1 VARSVSSGPRKAT
14 SAKDS
19 SSGKKPREKTSAKKE
34 SAKKTP
40 GSPAK
45 KTASSKAVAA
55 SSGKRASAGRK
66 FKLHKSAGQKALPR
80 TAASRSAR
88 TTAASR
94 AAAAR
99 AAAPASAGH
108 KTSSERAVTFVDP
121 RDLAASGSVQESLA
135 HEERTGT
142 GVFAEDSKVLD
153 VQDRLAEKA
162 HANRSRL
169 MRKVMAAVGIIAA
182 VVVVVWILFF
192 SPLCRVNAKNVTVTG
207 TNQWV
212 SEQKVKDLAS
222 YQINKSLLLVSS
234 GDLTTSI
241 SQLPGVSDV
250 SISKSFPN
258 SLTIQVTPR
267 VPKAIV
273 KDKSSTMSV
282 VDKDG
287 VVIATVKKQL
297 SGVPLIQVDDTDK
310 ELATRAVKQA
320 LSVLA
325 SVPTSLLSELTQ
337 VTAMTQ
343 DSVTTQTKDGH
354 TIIWGNASQMKLK
367 AVVVEDLLSN
377 KKVLGSK
384 KSIDVSAP
392 KRPILK

>member
-1 VARSVSSGPRKAT
+1 L
-14 SAKDS
+14 
-19 SSGKKPREKTSAKKE
+19 EN
-34 SAKKTP
+34 
-40 GSPAK
+40 
-45 KTASSKAVAA
+45 
-55 SSGKRASAGRK
+55 
-66 FKLHKSAGQKALPR
+66 
-80 TAASRSAR
+80 
-88 TTAASR
+88 
-94 AAAAR
+94 
-99 AAAPASAGH
+99 
-108 KTSSERAVTFVDP
+108 
-121 RDLAASGSVQESLA
+121 
-135 HEERTGT
+135 EERSGT

-162 HANRSRL
+162 RANRYRL
-169 MRKVMAAVGIIAA
+169 MRRIGVVAGVLAAI
-182 VVVVVWILFF
+182 VVIVWALFF
-192 SPLCRVNAKNVTVTG
+192 SPLCRVNAKNVSVKG

-212 SEQKVKDLAS
+212 SKQQVEKLA
-222 YQINKSLLLVSS
+222 YRQIGKSLLLVSS

-241 SQLPGVSDV
+241 SDLPGVSDV

-273 KDKSSTMSV
+273 KDKSGTLSV

-287 VVIATVKKQL
+287 AVIATVKKQL
-297 SGVPLIQVDDTDK
+297 SGVPLIQVDNTDK

-325 SVPTSLLSELTQ
+325 SVPTSLLSQLTQ

-343 DSVTTQTKDGH
+343 DSVTTVTKDGH

-367 AVVVEDLLSN
+367 AAVVQDLLSN